1 MASETDTTE
10 EGAAPRARPLALVDL
25 LVPGLIFIF
34 CAVVTVLAL
43 QLDTAPPIVI
53 GEAMQPR
60 SFPIF
65 LMVLIALLN
74 AVLIWQ
80 MVSGNPMPRVSQPPP
95 TWISM
100 ALMVVFYVLT
110 TYVDMFVAL
119 IVVIFAMCYV
129 WGERRLW
136 LAGLVAVVTPA
147 TVFFLFDLVL
157 KIRFPRGIL
166 TNLYYG

>member
-1 MASETDTTE
+1 MNSEFDTKQE
-10 EGAAPRARPLALVDL
+10 EAALSRRPLALV
-25 LVPGLIFIF
+25 GFLIPAIIF
-34 CAVVTVLAL
+34 VFCTGVTYLAL

-65 LMVLIALLN
+65 LMVLIAVLN
-74 AVLIWQ
+74 VVLIFQ
-80 MVSGNPMPRVSQPPP
+80 ILNGNPMPRVSQPPQ
-95 TWISM
+95 TWVSIV
-100 ALMVVFYVLT
+100 LMFVFYALT
-110 TYVDMFVAL
+110 TYVDMFLAL
-119 IVVIFAMCYV
+119 IVVIFTMCIV

-136 LAGLVAVVTPA
+136 LAGLVALITPA
-147 TVFFLFDLVL
+147 SIFLLFDLVL

>member
-1 MASETDTTE
+1 MEPQLDTRE
-10 EGAAPRARPLALVDL
+10 DGAAHRRPLTLVDF
-25 LVPGLIFIF
+25 LVPALIFAF
-34 CAVVTVLAL
+34 CAVVTYIAL
-43 QLDTAPPIVI
+43 HLDTAPPIVI

-65 LMVLIALLN
+65 LMALIALLN

-80 MVSGNPMPRVSQPPP
+80 LVSGSEMPRVSQPPT

-100 ALMVVFYVLT
+100 ALMGVFYVLT
-110 TYVDMFVAL
+110 TFADMFIAL
-119 IVVIFAMCYV
+119 IVVIFTMCLV
-129 WGERRLW
+129 WGERRIW
-136 LAGLVAVVTPA
+136 MAALVALVTPA
-147 TVFFLFDLVL
+147 TIFLLFDLVL